1 MSIVNR
7 IDVPVKLED
16 LAEDLEVADDGRPGP
31 IPATMETSEWI
42 EAQASYYRSLG
53 SDLADLVADS
63 IAGLARDWRVA
74 SAGRPIGVETFRARM
89 EVMAEFQAELEPA

>member
-42 EAQASYYRSLG
+42 EAQASYYRS
-53 SDLADLVADS
+53 DLADLVADS